1 MYRNRMATSLMIT
14 LGFLL
19 LCLGLLSS
27 CGDDDGKPSGP
38 SVTWQTQRQSRG
50 SQSLA
55 GVSALDAT
63 HVWAVGHGGT
73 ILFYDGSSWT
83 AQASDTT
90 DTLWGV
96 SALDATHVWA
106 VGDGGTIL
114 FYNGSSWTAQASDTT
129 DTLRGG
135 VSAVDET
142 HVWAVGDLGLIL
154 FGTTE

>member
-1 MYRNRMATSLMIT
+1 MEVKIMYRNRMATSLMIT

-90 DTLWGV
+90 DTL
-96 SALDATHVWA
+96 
-106 VGDGGTIL
+106 
-114 FYNGSSWTAQASDTT
+114 
-129 DTLRGG
+129 RGG